1 MEIPCAAPHTLDEA
15 HAILRSQAEPL
26 ASQEIP
32 IGDAG
37 FRVLAEA
44 VRARVDSPR
53 EDVAA
58 MDGFAVEDRAVQA
71 NRRDFRLVGASYPGD
86 AAPPALGPETTVRIM
101 TGAPMPRCKDRV
113 IPFELTGER
122 DGIIRIVGPVPT
134 ALHVRLKGSGFH
146 VGQVLLDPGTQLDPP
161 RLLVA
166 AASDQPTMHVYKRP
180 RLRVIT
186 SGDELAPAGA
196 AASTDRRIPDSLTL
210 PLQLMAKQWGADTA
224 GAALLSDDAEAIRTA
239 VALACLDTD
248 VLVIA
253 GGASHGDRDLARP
266 ALKMLGLELKFAGV
280 AMKPGKPVWYGR
292 LYGKHVLGLPGN
304 PSAAMTVARLFLAPL
319 LCALSGRGFDT
330 ALDWRELPLAA
341 SVAVADA
348 REMFLYAR
356 RTGNHA
362 NIIPRQS
369 ASAQLPLVNAE
380 MLVRRPAGGPAL
392 PANSLVPV
400 LDF

>member
-1 MEIPCAAPHTLDEA
+1 
-15 HAILRSQAEPL
+15 LRSQAEPL
-26 ASQEIP
+26 TSEEIP
-32 IGDAG
+32 IRNAG

-44 VRARVDSPR
+44 VRALVDSPR

-71 NRRDFRLVGASYPGD
+71 SRRDFRLVGASYPGD
-86 AAPPALGPETTVRIM
+86 TAPHALAPETTVRIM
-101 TGAPMPRCKDRV
+101 TGAPMPRSKDRV

-134 ALHVRLKGSGFH
+134 ALHVRQKGSGFH
-146 VGQVLLDPGTQLDPP
+146 AGQVLLDPGTLLDPS

-180 RLRVIT
+180 RLRIIT
-186 SGDELAPAGA
+186 SGDELARAGA

-210 PLQLMAKQWGADTA
+210 PLQLLAKQWGADPV
-224 GAALLSDDAEAIRTA
+224 GAVLVPDDVEAIRTA

-248 VLVIA
+248 VLVMA

-266 ALKMLGLELKFAGV
+266 ALKMHGLELKFAGV

-319 LCALSGRGFDT
+319 LCALSGRGFDA

-341 SVAVADA
+341 PAAAADA

-356 RTGNHA
+356 RNGNYVD
-362 NIIPRQS
+362 IIPRQS
-369 ASAQLPLVNAE
+369 ASAQLPLASAD
-380 MLVRRPAGGPAL
+380 MLVRRPAGGSAL

>member
-1 MEIPCAAPHTLDEA
+1 
-15 HAILRSQAEPL
+15 
-26 ASQEIP
+26 
-32 IGDAG
+32 
-37 FRVLAEA
+37 
-44 VRARVDSPR
+44 
-53 EDVAA
+53 
-58 MDGFAVEDRAVQA
+58 
-71 NRRDFRLVGASYPGD
+71 
-86 AAPPALGPETTVRIM
+86 
-101 TGAPMPRCKDRV
+101 
-113 IPFELTGER
+113 
-122 DGIIRIVGPVPT
+122 
-134 ALHVRLKGSGFH
+134 
-146 VGQVLLDPGTQLDPP
+146 
-161 RLLVA
+161 
-166 AASDQPTMHVYKRP
+166 MHVYKRP

-224 GAALLSDDAEAIRTA
+224 GAALVSDDAEAIRTA

-266 ALKMLGLELKFAGV
+266 AVKMLGLELKFAGV

-330 ALDWRELPLAA
+330 ALDWRELQLAA
-341 SVAVADA
+341 PVVVADA

-362 NIIPRQS
+362 DIIPRQT
-369 ASAQLPLVNAE
+369 ASAQLPLVSAD

-392 PANSLVPV
+392 PADSLVPV

>member
-1 MEIPCAAPHTLDEA
+1 
-15 HAILRSQAEPL
+15 LRSQAEPL
-26 ASQEIP
+26 TSEEIP
-32 IGDAG
+32 IRDAG

-71 NRRDFRLVGASYPGD
+71 SRRDFRLVGASYPGD
-86 AAPPALGPETTVRIM
+86 TAPHALAPETTVRIM
-101 TGAPMPRCKDRV
+101 TGAPMPRSKDRV

-146 VGQVLLDPGTQLDPP
+146 AGQVLLDPGTLLDPP

-166 AASDQPTMHVYKRP
+166 AASDQPTIHVYKRP
-180 RLRVIT
+180 RLRIIT
-186 SGDELAPAGA
+186 SGDELARAGA
-196 AASTDRRIPDSLTL
+196 VASTDRRIPDSLTL
-210 PLQLMAKQWGADTA
+210 PLQLLAKQWGADPVGTV
-224 GAALLSDDAEAIRTA
+224 LVPDDVEAIRTA

-248 VLVIA
+248 VLVMA

-266 ALKMLGLELKFAGV
+266 ALKMHGLELKFAGV

-319 LCALSGRGFDT
+319 LCALSGRGFDA
-330 ALDWRELPLAA
+330 ALDWRELQLAA
-341 SVAVADA
+341 PAAAADA

-356 RTGNHA
+356 RSGNYVD
-362 NIIPRQS
+362 IIPRQS
-369 ASAQLPLVNAE
+369 ASAQLPLASADMV
-380 MLVRRPAGGPAL
+380 VRRPAGGPAL